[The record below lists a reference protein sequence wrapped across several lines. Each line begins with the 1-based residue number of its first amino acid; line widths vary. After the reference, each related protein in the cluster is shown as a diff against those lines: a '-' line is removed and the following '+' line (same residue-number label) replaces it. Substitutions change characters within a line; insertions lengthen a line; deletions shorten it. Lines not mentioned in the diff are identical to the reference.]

1 MVPWWSPSGLLVV
14 SWPSPCAR
22 AAPADTP
29 LGRPWCAGEEQG
41 HVLADPTPKSPEFLA
56 QQWKPGQS
64 GNPKGKVARPS
75 FESIV
80 ERMLDEPGSDE
91 LTKREDMARRL
102 IDLVTM
108 GDMNE
113 MRVLLARVWPE
124 VKATTIEVAE
134 GDKSFTFGWKSATT
148 NEEGEG

>member
-1 MVPWWSPSGLLVV
+1 
-14 SWPSPCAR
+14 
-22 AAPADTP
+22 
-29 LGRPWCAGEEQG
+29 
-41 HVLADPTPKSPEFLA
+41 
-56 QQWKPGQS
+56 
-64 GNPKGKVARPS
+64 
-75 FESIV
+75 
-80 ERMLDEPGSDE
+80 MLDEPGSDE